1 MTDDRWQQLRTMFD
15 AACELPPTAWRT
27 ELGRMT
33 NDPALLDEVIEL
45 LEAQTMALDSA
56 QRPLRELIVQLAE
69 PDVQVGE
76 RIGPWRLTRRVAS
89 GGMGAVFLAERADE
103 TYQQR
108 VAIKLLRGLATTE
121 ISQRLA
127 AERQMLA
134 GLEHPNIARL
144 YDGGSTP
151 SGQPYLVMEYV
162 DGEPLDRACCDRPLD
177 LSQRLQLFVR
187 ICRTVQAAHARLVVH
202 CDLKPSN
209 ILVRADTEPVLLDFG
224 IARWLDSAAES
235 RADRFY
241 TPVYASP
248 ELIAGEPVG
257 VTTDVY
263 SLGVIL
269 VEMLAD
275 RRLGHDGQPAGAAVP
290 LPSRWARP
298 SCAWRKHLEG
308 DLDAI
313 AAKASARDPAQ
324 RYGSVEALADDIERW
339 RTHHPVRA
347 RGGRAGYRTHRWLR
361 RHWQAAGVAVAVT
374 AMAGGFV
381 WRLSESSARAQEE
394 AAIAEQVSE
403 FLVAA
408 FDAADPRERG
418 ARGTEDVSARAVLD
432 ASAAQVDAELADSPA
447 LRARLQSVLGRAYQN
462 IGLPK
467 QAETLLRSAAEGLAS
482 PSVDRA
488 RLAAQT
494 YSDLSVEMSNGKRGE
509 EGLKYAER
517 ALQLLD
523 REDDARTRAHVLN
536 SLGLAYSQLE
546 RYPESE
552 AAFQQSLAMRSTV
565 REPGT
570 EGGTATV
577 MQNMGLMYRNRG
589 ELDKSEQLLRDS
601 LEIKRRRSETSADYQ
616 HGLHALA
623 MTLQEGGKPNEAA
636 PLLLQSR
643 DLSLQLY
650 GQDSSR
656 TALAYCE
663 LALLH
668 MDLGR
673 YTESAEGFDTCL
685 RISALTS
692 GEDSID
698 HAINLNNYANL
709 EEARGDMGKAEQ
721 LYRRSLAIRR
731 QVLGPD
737 KPSSLRAEMNL
748 ARLLMRSGR
757 ADQAGPLIQR
767 VLPIWQRISPADA
780 PDLSISHLGE
790 IEWMIHRGQSAQAE
804 QALLAMAP
812 IVPSMS
818 PPLQLRYQQMQAEA
832 ALRAGQAALAATR
845 WRAVLEGNVALFG
858 AEAPSVAR
866 YRVPL
871 AEALQ
876 ANGERE
882 AARRQIAQAKPLLEA
897 ELVPGAPYLQ
907 RLHALEERLK
917 G

>member
-1 MTDDRWQQLRTMFD
+1 MTDERWQQLRTMFD
-15 AACELPPTAWRT
+15 AACELPPTEWRS

-45 LEAQTMALDSA
+45 LQAQTVALDSA
-56 QRPLRELIVQLAE
+56 HRPLRELITHLAE
-69 PDVQVGE
+69 PDAQVGE

-89 GGMGAVFLAERADE
+89 GGMGAVFLAERADD

-108 VAIKLLRGLATTE
+108 VAIKLLRGLASAE
-121 ISQRLA
+121 FSQRLA
-127 AERQMLA
+127 AERQILA

-144 YDGGSTP
+144 YDGGSTAT
-151 SGQPYLVMEYV
+151 GQPYLVMEFV
-162 DGEPLDRACCDRPLD
+162 DGEPLDRACREHQLG
-177 LSQRLQLFVR
+177 LTERLRLFVR

-209 ILVRADTEPVLLDFG
+209 VLVRADNEPVLLDFG
-224 IARWLDSAAES
+224 IARWLGGAAES
-235 RADRFY
+235 SIDRFY

-248 ELIAGEPVG
+248 ELIAGEHVG

-269 VEMLAD
+269 VEMLSD
-275 RRLGHDGQPAGAAVP
+275 RRLGNDAGQPGAIVP
-290 LPSRWARP
+290 LPSAWALPTCPWHSRL
-298 SCAWRKHLEG
+298 HG

-313 AAKASARDPAQ
+313 AGKACARDPSQ

-339 RTHHPVRA
+339 RMHHPVRA
-347 RGGRAGYRTHRWLR
+347 RAPRAGYRVQRWLR
-361 RHWQAAGVAVAVT
+361 RHWQAAGVAVAVS

-381 WRLSESSARAQEE
+381 WRLSESNARAQEE

-418 ARGTEDVSARAVLD
+418 ARGTEEVSARAVLD

-467 QAETLLRSAAEGLAS
+467 QAEALLRSAAEGLSS
-482 PSVDRA
+482 PSVGRA

-509 EGLKYAER
+509 EGLKFAER

-523 REDDARTRAHVLN
+523 RDDDPRTRAHALN
-536 SLGLAYSQLE
+536 SLGLAYNQLE

-552 AAFQQSLAMRSTV
+552 AAFQQSLGMRGSLS
-565 REPGT
+565 EPGT

-589 ELDKSEQLLRDS
+589 DLAKSEQLLRES
-601 LEIKRRRSETSADYQ
+601 LALKRRRSDTSADYQ

-623 MTLQEGGKPNEAA
+623 MTLQERGKPNDAA

-643 DLSLQLY
+643 ELSLLLY
-650 GQDSSR
+650 GRDSSR
-656 TALAYCE
+656 TAMAYCE

-673 YTESAEGFDTCL
+673 YTESAAGFDTCL
-685 RISALTS
+685 RISALTN

-709 EEARGDMGKAEQ
+709 EEARGDMANAEQ

-731 QVLGPD
+731 QVLGRD

-757 ADQAGPLIQR
+757 AEQAGPLIQR

-780 PDLSISHLGE
+780 PDLRISRLGE
-790 IEWMIHRGQSAQAE
+790 IEWMIQRGDPAQAE
-804 QALLAMAP
+804 AALLGMAP
-812 IVPSMS
+812 LVPSMS

-832 ALRAGQAALAATR
+832 ALRAGESALAASR
-845 WRAVLEGNVALFG
+845 WRTVVEGNAALFG
-858 AEAPSVAR
+858 DGAASVAR
-866 YRVPL
+866 WRVPL
-871 AEALQ
+871 AEALL
-876 ANGERE
+876 ANGERD
-882 AARRQIAQAKPLLEA
+882 AARRQVARAKPLLET
-897 ELVPGAPYLQ
+897 ELVPTAPYLQ
-907 RLHALEERLK
+907 RLHALETQLK

>member
-15 AACELPPTAWRT
+15 AACELPPTQWRT

-33 NDPALLDEVIEL
+33 NDPTLLDEVIEL
-45 LEAQTMALDSA
+45 LEAQTLALDSA
-56 QRPLRELIVQLAE
+56 QRPLRELIAQLAE
-69 PDVQVGE
+69 PELQVGE

-108 VAIKLLRGLATTE
+108 VAIKLLRGLASTE

-144 YDGGSTP
+144 YDGGSTA

-162 DGEPLDRACCDRPLD
+162 DGEPLDRACRDRQLD
-177 LSQRLQLFVR
+177 LPQRLQLFVR

-209 ILVRADTEPVLLDFG
+209 VLVRADNEPVLLDFG
-224 IARWLDSAAES
+224 IARWLDGAAES
-235 RADRFY
+235 SAERFY

-269 VEMLAD
+269 LEMVCD
-275 RRLGHDGQPAGAAVP
+275 RRLEGQSAGAAVP
-290 LPSRWARP
+290 LASAWALP
-298 SCAWRKHLEG
+298 TCPWRKQLEG

-313 AAKASARDPAQ
+313 AAKACARDPAQ
-324 RYGSVEALADDIERW
+324 RYGSVEALADDIERL
-339 RTHHPVRA
+339 RRHHPVRA
-347 RGGRAGYRTHRWLR
+347 RHGGAGYRVQRWLR
-361 RHWQAAGVAVAVT
+361 RHWQAAGVALAVAV
-374 AMAGGFV
+374 MASGFV
-381 WRLSESSARAQEE
+381 WRLSETSARAQEE

-408 FDAADPRERG
+408 FDAADPRERT

-467 QAETLLRSAAEGLAS
+467 PAATLLRTAAEGLAS
-482 PSVDRA
+482 PAVDRA

-494 YSDLSVEMSNGKRGE
+494 YSDLSVEMSNGQRGE

-517 ALQLLD
+517 AMQLLD
-523 REDDARTRAHVLN
+523 REDDPRTRAHVLN

-552 AAFQQSLAMRSTV
+552 AAFRQSLALRGNV

-589 ELDKSEQLLRDS
+589 DLARSEQLLRES
-601 LEIKRRRSETSADYQ
+601 LELKRGRSTTSADYQ

-623 MTLQEGGKPNEAA
+623 ITLQESGKPNEAA

-643 DLSLQLY
+643 DLSLRLY
-650 GQDSSR
+650 GKDSSR

-673 YTESAEGFDTCL
+673 YTESADGFDTCL

-709 EEARGDMGKAEQ
+709 EEARGDMSKAEQ

-757 ADQAGPLIQR
+757 ASQAGPLIQR
-767 VLPIWQRISPADA
+767 VLPIWERISPADA
-780 PDLSISHLGE
+780 PDLRISRLGE
-790 IEWMIHRGQSAQAE
+790 IEWMIQRGQPALAE
-804 QALLAMAP
+804 QALVAMAP

-832 ALRAGQAALAATR
+832 ALRAGEAALAATR
-845 WRAVLEGNVALFG
+845 WRAVLDGNEALFG
-858 AEAPSVAR
+858 ADAPSVAR

-876 ANGERE
+876 ASGERD
-882 AARRQIAQAKPLLEA
+882 AARRQVAQAKPLLEA

-907 RLHALEERLK
+907 RLHALEERLR

>member
-15 AACELPPTAWRT
+15 AACELPPTQWRT

-209 ILVRADTEPVLLDFG
+209 ILVRADNEPVLLDFG
-224 IARWLDSAAES
+224 IARWLGGAAES

-248 ELIAGEPVG
+248 ELIAGEQVG

-290 LPSRWARP
+290 LPSSWARP

-347 RGGRAGYRTHRWLR
+347 RGGKARYRVQRWLR

-552 AAFQQSLAMRSTV
+552 AAFQQSLAMRSTI

-650 GQDSSR
+650 GHDSSR

-709 EEARGDMGKAEQ
+709 EEARGDIGKAEQ

-780 PDLSISHLGE
+780 PDLRISHLGE
-790 IEWMIHRGQSAQAE
+790 IEWMIQRGQSAQAE

-832 ALRAGQAALAATR
+832 ALRSGQAALAATR

-858 AEAPSVAR
+858 AQAPSVAR
-866 YRVPL
+866 FRVPL

-876 ANGERE
+876 RVGRDSCKNGP
-882 AARRQIAQAKPLLEA
+882 K
-897 ELVPGAPYLQ
+897 VS
-907 RLHALEERLK
+907 
-917 G
+917 